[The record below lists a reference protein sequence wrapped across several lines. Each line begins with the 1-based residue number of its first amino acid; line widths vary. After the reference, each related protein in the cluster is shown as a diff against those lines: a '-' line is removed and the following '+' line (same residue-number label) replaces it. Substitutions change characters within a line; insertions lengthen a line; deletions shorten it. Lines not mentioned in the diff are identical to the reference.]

1 MVSDKLEQAL
11 VRASVA
17 EKVAEKALDM
27 AMEALTK
34 VKAMEQSTHKAYFVN
49 PTTNVEELEPPHPYE
64 GSNISQKDLEE
75 SLDKLFEASRGHL
88 DVDDAFMDEN

>member
-1 MVSDKLEQAL
+1 MSDQLNDAL

-17 EKVAEKALDM
+17 EKIAEKALDIAM
-27 AMEALTK
+27 QALSKVEAMEK
-34 VKAMEQSTHKAYFVN
+34 STHKAYFVN
-49 PTTNVEELEPPHPYE
+49 PSTNVEELEPPHPYE
-64 GSNISQKDLEE
+64 GSDVSQKELEE